1 MAQLTAL
8 PLRRVLRNI
17 IKKNMAFA
25 CVRKVVCVG
34 TIGATEELEVG
45 RLLFYVL
52 GCIRFKS

>member
-17 IKKNMAFA
+17 VKKNVAFA
-25 CVRKVVCVG
+25 CVRKVVCGG

-45 RLLFYVL
+45 RLLLYVL
-52 GCIRFKS
+52 GMHLF